1 MHASRNQRCVS
12 SNPGRAA
19 LRWLGLS
26 LLAVLLTAC
35 GGGADYDNTPAPPG
49 GSAAPTVAFKL
60 LPARV
65 GLTTG
70 GASKLL
76 ALQSPG
82 ALTWSSS
89 APAVASVDSEG
100 LVTALGSGSAVISA
114 TSGTSV
120 ASASVTVF
128 ATTDATGSAL
138 IATALAQNRISA
150 EQALMYRVF
159 AMFGDPRLPAEF
171 AGAPDGAP
179 DHMLLRQVSGALPTL
194 SQAGR
199 DTLVPFLLPP
209 IYAESWFAQQL
220 GLPAASA
227 TSGKAQAAAAKGK
240 RPNATAVNCE
250 AATLTRFWRTLA
262 TAHFNIHY
270 IALGSDEFYDAY
282 HRKGAETI
290 AAVVEE
296 VYSAETDLLG
306 RFPLAD
312 TSEAC
317 NGGDGALDIYL
328 THLGSSDTRG
338 ATTTYPD
345 RCNKVPSFIAINA
358 GDPAIA
364 AASSGFGDA
373 RRETKA
379 IVAHEFAHVLQFAM
393 DRPGNAFGCDEY
405 EWLDEAT
412 AEWAMDFVDATWNRE
427 DGANPTNGNYRRS
440 GSFYSQYLY
449 SDHMNSIEKPGLA
462 GDPKKNGYADYIF
475 FQYLARKYD
484 PQTIKQVFDATTAR
498 TSVEAVEAAL
508 ASKGGMKTVWPEFA
522 LTLWNDAANQNL
534 DDLSR
539 WDGYD
544 FGLAPVFERRA
555 GVPPAHLEAGKLK
568 SIDVEQRGQGRESF
582 KMLQNALDRPGGVTA
597 SDFYEIQ
604 PRSIFYEH
612 LRFSDPT
619 VHSVYFS
626 NPIGII
632 PNHRQMKVQARKKIA
647 GKWQDVEDWTDQPFM
662 QFCLDKKAERLE
674 ELLIIVS
681 NSEVNRGN
689 EQPFRYPKLFPMLTS
704 TSNVG
709 CFKWQGS
716 ASTAATGGTPISV
729 DSLASAVN
737 VVMVPVSVL
746 PGRLVFGTE
755 IGTAGARAVVTA
767 ATCTTTL
774 DGATRDFNPPSMGVP
789 PPTNDGTID
798 FNLDLEMGFGE
809 VGGEAPNRKLITLTG
824 SSILTTTSTLVCPP
838 VTQTSVG
845 AQSWEWLHVDDPGQ
859 FSVSADGQSIEGRFT
874 GVLPSGATMN
884 TIWKFKSLR
893 E

>member
-1 MHASRNQRCVS
+1 MQATRNQRCVS
-12 SNPGRAA
+12 SSPRHATP
-19 LRWLGLS
+19 RWLGAC
-26 LLAVLLTAC
+26 LLAALLTAC
-35 GGGADYDNTPAPPG
+35 GGSDYDSTVAPPG
-49 GSAAPTVAFKL
+49 GPVPATVSFKL

-89 APAVASVDSEG
+89 DPAVASVDSEG
-100 LVTALGSGSAVISA
+100 LVTALAAGSAVISA
-114 TSGTSV
+114 SSATSV

-128 ATTDATGSAL
+128 ASSAATRSAL
-138 IATALAQNRISA
+138 IASALAQNRISA

-179 DHMLLRQVSGALPTL
+179 DHQLLRQVSGALPTL
-194 SQAGR
+194 SQPAR
-199 DTLVPFLLPP
+199 DALVPFLLPP

-220 GLPAASA
+220 GLPAASVA
-227 TSGKAQAAAAKGK
+227 SQKAQPAAAKDK
-240 RPNATAVNCE
+240 RPGAITSVNCE
-250 AATLTRFWRTLA
+250 AATLTRFWRTLT

-270 IALGSDEFYDAY
+270 IQLGSDEFYDAY

-296 VYSAETDLLG
+296 VYAAETGLLG

-312 TSEAC
+312 TNEAC

-328 THLGSSDTRG
+328 TSLGSSDTRG

-364 AASSGFGDA
+364 AASSGIGDA

-393 DRPGNAFGCDEY
+393 DRAGNAFGCDEY

-484 PQTIKQVFDATTAR
+484 PQTIKLVFDETTAR
-498 TSVEAVEAAL
+498 RSVEAVEAAL
-508 ASKGGMKTVWPEFA
+508 ASKGGMKAVWPEFA

-534 DDLSR
+534 DDFSR

-555 GVPPAHLEAGKLK
+555 GVPPAHPEAGKLK
-568 SIDVEQRGQGRESF
+568 TIDVNQRGQGRESF
-582 KMLQNALDRPGGVTA
+582 KMLQNALDRPGGSTA

-604 PRSIFYEH
+604 PRSIFFEH
-612 LRFSDPT
+612 LKFSDPT
-619 VHSVYFS
+619 VSSVYFF
-626 NPIGII
+626 NPVAVI
-632 PNHRQMKVQARKKIA
+632 PGHGFIKVQARKKI
-647 GKWQDVEDWTDQPFM
+647 GGTWRDTEDWTDEPYK
-662 QFCLDKKAERLE
+662 QFCRDKQDERLE
-674 ELLIIVS
+674 ELLIVIS
-681 NSEVNRGN
+681 NSQVDRAN
-689 EQPFRYPKLFPMLTS
+689 ETPFRFPKLVPMQTS
-704 TSNVG
+704 SSNVG
-709 CFKWQGS
+709 CWKWVGRAS
-716 ASTAATGGTPISV
+716 SVVTGTVPGPSESTARGNVTFEV
-729 DSLASAVN
+729 AS
-737 VVMVPVSVL
+737 ML
-746 PGRLVFGTE
+746 PGRLRFETS
-755 IGTAGARAVVTA
+755 IGNVGGDSRATLGACTLTSVGAPRAAGR
-767 ATCTTTL
+767 L
-774 DGATRDFNPPSMGVP
+774 PLP
-789 PPTNDGTID
+789 DGTID
-798 FNLDLEMGFGE
+798 FNLDLDLGFGQI
-809 VGGEAPNRKLITLTG
+809 GGQAPDRKLITLA
-824 SSILTTTSTLVCPP
+824 SSSTLSTTNTLVCPTG
-838 VTQTSVG
+838 TQTSVFDTT
-845 AQSWEWLHVDDPGQ
+845 WDWLHVDKPELYP
-859 FSVSADGQSIEGRFT
+859 VSADGRTIEGRFT
-874 GVLPSGATMN
+874 SNLPGGGSIN
-884 TIWKFKSLR
+884 TVWKFTAQR